1 MSNKTISLPIQ
12 WHKKITNSELI
23 SLIKCG
29 FKVVFFGFGR
39 KSAILWEADEK
50 GELHLASAKVIK

>member
-1 MSNKTISLPIQ
+1 MSNNTISLPIE
-12 WHKKITNSELI
+12 WHKKIAKNELI

-39 KSAILWEADEK
+39 RSSIIWKVNEK
-50 GELHLASAKVIK
+50 GELHIASAKVIK

>member
-1 MSNKTISLPIQ
+1 MTNKTISLPIE
-12 WHKKITNSELI
+12 WHKKITKNELI
-23 SLIKCG
+23 TLAKCG

-50 GELHLASAKVIK
+50 GELHITSAKVIK